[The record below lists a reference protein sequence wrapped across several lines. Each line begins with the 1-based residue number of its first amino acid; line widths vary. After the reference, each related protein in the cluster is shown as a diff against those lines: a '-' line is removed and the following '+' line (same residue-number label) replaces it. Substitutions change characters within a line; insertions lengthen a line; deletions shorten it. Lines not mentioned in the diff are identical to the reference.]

1 MPLIGPTAGLAVE
14 ATVKEIDFNRGTVR
28 LVINLARSDVVDRVH
43 DAPIP
48 AAWTGAAGEFAGG
61 YPAVGSTVL
70 ATQGQG
76 GRWSIL
82 SYAPSNG
89 VFGDRN
95 TNSIRSFRQNRM
107 SAFKPGRHLIQV
119 KNNIRHITDPDIGF
133 QFGDPD
139 QFVHSDPA
147 RGIHSNTFDSNMA
160 FTEAHRFIIGPVYRD
175 INANA
180 TRNVSGSALSSH
192 DYQNS
197 LVKIGLDTRTRT
209 GDSFTRN
216 PAFNESREVV
226 YEFENSFGFTNDSE
240 EDSIYDGIEIPDS
253 PNYFPRTSS
262 RADTLSLSLIEP
274 NQLIETIKG
283 TVVDIYGN
291 IVDLNRSI
299 IPNGIIES
307 LSLRE
312 NEGNESETFKSLR
325 EQSRKSIAYHFEIN
339 ARKESAPSVGADL
352 LDLFLDDSSD
362 YSRLRSRFSFDI
374 DKEGQFKMNVPSSSE
389 TGNVGLTVRNENYSA
404 VAASTNDNDP
414 REFVRNVDN
423 QDVFVDSFGKGYVSI
438 SGSSDAGLE
447 GFAAPT
453 DRITGRPIKL
463 GTVFHNIEN
472 TLILHSLD
480 QPVPLYK
487 PSKLNQ
493 IKPVASIVSPEI
505 VVSGPNANAGGRSG
519 TITLDGMLNMSIGAN
534 TVDRQ
539 SLWLDLQGGMVTNA
553 GRDKNDVSWSGK
565 FDGDIFVEIG
575 GTTPSDDS
583 RFSDLNN
590 SYKPGVLDIRVHS
603 GNNQHV
609 LRIDESGLR
618 VYSFGE
624 VDIVSNGDMRFKSV
638 AGDMFFDAEGIYF
651 YANDRK
657 TGRKVIR
664 NPGRSIR

>member
-1 MPLIGPTAGLAVE
+1 MPRIGPTVGLAVE
-14 ATVKEIDFNRGTVR
+14 ATVKEIDFNKGTIR
-28 LVINLARSDVVDRVH
+28 IVINLAKSDVVDRIH

-48 AAWTGAAGEFAGG
+48 AAWTGAAGEFSGG

-89 VFGDRN
+89 IFGNRN
-95 TNSIRSFRQNRM
+95 TIESRSFRQNRM
-107 SAFKPGRHLIQV
+107 SALKPGRHLIQV

-147 RGIHSNTFDSNMA
+147 RGIHSNTFESNMA
-160 FTEAHRFIIGPVYRD
+160 FTEAHRSIVGPVYRD

-180 TRNVSGSALSSH
+180 TRNISGSALSSH
-192 DYQNS
+192 EYQNS
-197 LVKIGLDTRTRT
+197 LVKIGLDTRTRA

-216 PAFNESREVV
+216 PAFNEAREVV
-226 YEFENSFGFTNDSE
+226 YEFENSFGFTNDQE
-240 EDSIYDGIEIPDS
+240 EESIYDGITIPNA

-262 RADTLSLSLIEP
+262 RADALSLSLIEP

-283 TVVDIYGN
+283 TAVDIYGN

-299 IPNGIIES
+299 IPNGILES

-312 NEGNESETFKSLR
+312 NEGNESDTFKYLR
-325 EQSRKSIAYHFEIN
+325 EQARKSIAYHFEVN
-339 ARKESAPSVGADL
+339 ARKSSSPNVGADL
-352 LDLFLDDSSD
+352 LDLFLEEED
-362 YSRLRSRFSFDI
+362 YARNRSRFSFDV

-389 TGNVGLTVRNENYSA
+389 VGNVGLTVRHENYSA
-404 VAASTNDNDP
+404 VAASENDNDP

-423 QDVFVDSFGKGYVSI
+423 QDIFVDSFGKGYVSL

-447 GFAAPT
+447 GFASPT
-453 DRITGRPIKL
+453 DRITGEPVKL
-463 GTVFHNIEN
+463 GTVFHNIGEN
-472 TLILHSLD
+472 LPLHAVD
-480 QPVPLYK
+480 NPVVRYPA
-487 PSKLNQ
+487 SKLNQ
-493 IKPVASIVSPEI
+493 LTPITEIVSEEI
-505 VVSGPNANAGGRSG
+505 IVSGDNANAGGRSG
-519 TITLDGMLNMSIGAN
+519 TITLDGMLNMSVGAN

-539 SLWLDLQGGMVTNA
+539 SLWLDLQGGMVTSM

-565 FDGDIFVEIG
+565 FDGDILVEIG